1 MWCGQNSEVAQYRV
15 YENVWRL
22 AFFGFCAV
30 SLNRTASRQRPR
42 PLAAHHGENKLTE
55 KTTAPKA
62 RKKQTL
68 TGTPQAPVQRATAQ
82 IPNFD
87 DLPDSAMAR
96 QSQLIRDPKHP
107 TRPSPL
113 PFSAAT
119 LWRKVRE
126 GTFPAPTK
134 LGAAISAWC
143 VGDVRAWIRAQSE
156 AA

>member
-1 MWCGQNSEVAQYRV
+1 M
-15 YENVWRL
+15 
-22 AFFGFCAV
+22 
-30 SLNRTASRQRPR
+30 
-42 PLAAHHGENKLTE
+42 
-55 KTTAPKA
+55 TTAPLAPKG

-68 TGTPQAPVQRATAQ
+68 TGTSQVTVQRATAP

-119 LWRKVRE
+119 LWRKVRAQS
-126 GTFPAPTK
+126 FPAPVR
-134 LGAAISAWC
+134 LGPAISAWR
-143 VGDVRAWIRAQSE
+143 VGDVRQWLQAQ
-156 AA
+156 AQA

>member
-1 MWCGQNSEVAQYRV
+1 M
-15 YENVWRL
+15 
-22 AFFGFCAV
+22 
-30 SLNRTASRQRPR
+30 TA
-42 PLAAHHGENKLTE
+42 
-55 KTTAPKA
+55 TTLAPKA
-62 RKKQTL
+62 RKKQTS
-68 TGTPQAPVQRATAQ
+68 TGTSQVAVQRATAP

-119 LWRKVRE
+119 LWRKVRDGE
-126 GTFPAPTK
+126 FPAPVK
-134 LGAAISAWC
+134 LGPAISAWR
-143 VGDVRAWIRAQSE
+143 VGDVRAWLRAQSE

>member
-1 MWCGQNSEVAQYRV
+1 M
-15 YENVWRL
+15 
-22 AFFGFCAV
+22 
-30 SLNRTASRQRPR
+30 
-42 PLAAHHGENKLTE
+42 TE

-62 RKKQTL
+62 KKPRKPRQ
-68 TGTPQAPVQRATAQ
+68 PIARRATAP

-113 PFSAAT
+113 PFSGAT
-119 LWRKVRE
+119 LWRKVRD
-126 GTFPAPTK
+126 GTFPAPVK
-134 LGAAISAWC
+134 LGVAISAWK
-143 VGDVRAWIRAQSE
+143 VSEIRAWIRAQSE

>member
-1 MWCGQNSEVAQYRV
+1 M
-15 YENVWRL
+15 
-22 AFFGFCAV
+22 
-30 SLNRTASRQRPR
+30 TA
-42 PLAAHHGENKLTE
+42 
-55 KTTAPKA
+55 TTLAPKA

-68 TGTPQAPVQRATAQ
+68 TGTSQVAVQRATAP

-119 LWRKVRE
+119 LWRKLRE
-126 GTFPAPTK
+126 GSFPEAVK
-134 LGAAISAWC
+134 LGDAITAWR
-143 VGDVRAWIRAQSE
+143 VGDVRAWLRAQSE

>member
-1 MWCGQNSEVAQYRV
+1 M
-15 YENVWRL
+15 
-22 AFFGFCAV
+22 
-30 SLNRTASRQRPR
+30 
-42 PLAAHHGENKLTE
+42 
-55 KTTAPKA
+55 TTATLAPKG

-68 TGTPQAPVQRATAQ
+68 TGTSQAPVQRATAQ

-119 LWRKVRE
+119 LWRKVRAQS
-126 GTFPAPTK
+126 FPAPTK
-134 LGAAISAWC
+134 LGDAITAWK
-143 VGDVRAWIRAQSE
+143 VSDVRAWLRAQSE

>member
-1 MWCGQNSEVAQYRV
+1 M
-15 YENVWRL
+15 
-22 AFFGFCAV
+22 
-30 SLNRTASRQRPR
+30 
-42 PLAAHHGENKLTE
+42 
-55 KTTAPKA
+55 TTATLAPKG

-68 TGTPQAPVQRATAQ
+68 TGTSQVTVQRATAP

-119 LWRKVRE
+119 LWRKVRGGE
-126 GTFPAPTK
+126 FPPPVK
-134 LGAAISAWC
+134 LGPAIAAWKVSEI
-143 VGDVRAWIRAQSE
+143 RAWIRAQSE

>member
-1 MWCGQNSEVAQYRV
+1 M
-15 YENVWRL
+15 
-22 AFFGFCAV
+22 
-30 SLNRTASRQRPR
+30 
-42 PLAAHHGENKLTE
+42 
-55 KTTAPKA
+55 TTATLAPKG

-68 TGTPQAPVQRATAQ
+68 TGTSQVTVQRATAQ

-119 LWRKVRE
+119 LWRKVRDGE
-126 GTFPAPTK
+126 FPAPVK
-134 LGAAISAWC
+134 LGPAISAWR
-143 VGDVRAWIRAQSE
+143 VGDVRQWLQAQ
-156 AA
+156 AQA

>member
-1 MWCGQNSEVAQYRV
+1 M
-15 YENVWRL
+15 
-22 AFFGFCAV
+22 
-30 SLNRTASRQRPR
+30 
-42 PLAAHHGENKLTE
+42 
-55 KTTAPKA
+55 TTATLAPKG

-68 TGTPQAPVQRATAQ
+68 TGTSQVTVQRATAQ

-119 LWRKVRE
+119 LWRKVRAKS
-126 GTFPAPTK
+126 FPAPVR
-134 LGAAISAWC
+134 LGDAITAWK
-143 VGDVRAWIRAQSE
+143 VGDVRQWLQAQ
-156 AA
+156 AQA

>member
-1 MWCGQNSEVAQYRV
+1 M
-15 YENVWRL
+15 
-22 AFFGFCAV
+22 
-30 SLNRTASRQRPR
+30 
-42 PLAAHHGENKLTE
+42 
-55 KTTAPKA
+55 TTATLAPKG

-68 TGTPQAPVQRATAQ
+68 TGTSQVTVQRATAP

-134 LGAAISAWC
+134 LSDAITAWR
-143 VGDVRAWIRAQSE
+143 VGDVRAWLRAQSE

>member
-1 MWCGQNSEVAQYRV
+1 M
-15 YENVWRL
+15 
-22 AFFGFCAV
+22 
-30 SLNRTASRQRPR
+30 
-42 PLAAHHGENKLTE
+42 
-55 KTTAPKA
+55 TTATLAPKG

-68 TGTPQAPVQRATAQ
+68 TGTSQVTVQRATAQ

-119 LWRKVRE
+119 LWRKVRDGE
-126 GTFPAPTK
+126 FPAPVK
-134 LGAAISAWC
+134 LGPAISAWR
-143 VGDVRAWIRAQSE
+143 VGDVRQWLQAQHQQKPQVNQPQTNAQQAQ
-156 AA
+156 AATEKVAPKPI

>member
-1 MWCGQNSEVAQYRV
+1 M
-15 YENVWRL
+15 
-22 AFFGFCAV
+22 
-30 SLNRTASRQRPR
+30 
-42 PLAAHHGENKLTE
+42 
-55 KTTAPKA
+55 TTATLAPKG

-68 TGTPQAPVQRATAQ
+68 TGTSQVTVQRATAQ

-87 DLPDSAMAR
+87 EMPDSAMAR

-119 LWRKVRE
+119 LWRKVRDGE
-126 GTFPAPTK
+126 FPAPVK
-134 LGAAISAWC
+134 LGPAISAWR
-143 VGDVRAWIRAQSE
+143 VGDVRAWLRAQSE